1 MIEDLVL
8 VAGPGKVIGTG
19 KPDEAVEAMHNAVRE
34 ELGDLR
40 QRRAFVDTEL
50 RKRPVKGHLFE
61 RRGEGWRVM
70 KTDVHIV
77 EARVRRDVIDG
88 LVDGALP

>member
-1 MIEDLVL
+1 VCLPYPPT
-8 VAGPGKVIGTG
+8 APGNG
-19 KPDEAVEAMHNAVRE
+19 KPDEAVEAMHNAIRE
-34 ELGDLR
+34 ELGNLR

-50 RKRPVKGHLFE
+50 RKRSVKGHLLE
-61 RRGEGWRVM
+61 RRSEDLRVV

-77 EARVRRDVIDG
+77 EARVGRDVIDG

>member
-1 MIEDLVL
+1 
-8 VAGPGKVIGTG
+8 
-19 KPDEAVEAMHNAVRE
+19 MHSAVRE

-50 RKRPVKGHLFE
+50 RKRSVKRHLFE

-70 KTDVHIV
+70 KTDVYVV
-77 EARVRRDVIDG
+77 EARIGRDVIDG
-88 LVDGALP
+88 LVDGALSQCDRSRRDGTCHA